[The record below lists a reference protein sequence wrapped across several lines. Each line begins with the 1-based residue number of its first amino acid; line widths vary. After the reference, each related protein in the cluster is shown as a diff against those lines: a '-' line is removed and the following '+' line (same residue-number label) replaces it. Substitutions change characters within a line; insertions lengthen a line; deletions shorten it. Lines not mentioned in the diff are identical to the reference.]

1 VAQEF
6 IHKSKLV
13 REKRELARRARRLA
27 QTLLLDADRTT
38 LLQLAEEMDREAESL
53 ERSTLAVSIPPVAA
67 PTPEVD
73 QQQCAEASI
82 QRSPGRSD

>member
-13 REKRELARRARRLA
+13 REKRQLARRARRLA

-67 PTPEVD
+67 PTPGVD